1 MFGTFKLVRNAIKSK
16 FIFNSWG
23 KEFVGEDSQSF
34 DNYFAKNL
42 LIFGVDNSS
51 SYHADNWK
59 SNFLAFDTGPTDN
72 DTTGSAEKIGLPFK
86 ADTKFCVS
94 SNCNGDES
102 YLYAN
107 KTEICKLK
115 AKDNLSWY
123 NFSLGSISKDC
134 LKNEHTLIFQLVIFT

>member
-72 DTTGSAEKIGLPFK
+72 DTTGSAEKNRITF
-86 ADTKFCVS
+86 
-94 SNCNGDES
+94 
-102 YLYAN
+102 
-107 KTEICKLK
+107 
-115 AKDNLSWY
+115 
-123 NFSLGSISKDC
+123 
-134 LKNEHTLIFQLVIFT
+134 